1 MTAEKIDDCI
11 SSLITISHGDGTLQ
25 QKMRNAESRICGLL
39 LDGAAEIDD
48 WSEVLSDLLERIGSE
63 INAHNASTREFL
75 DKVIYFIHCQLERA
89 SAGHEKPGHLTS
101 ARVT

>member
-11 SSLITISHGDGTLQ
+11 STLITISRGDGTLQ

-39 LDGAAEIDD
+39 LDGAAEIDG
-48 WSEVLSDLLERIGSE
+48 WSEVLNDLLERLGSE
-63 INAHNASTREFL
+63 INAHSAPTQEFL
-75 DKVIYFIHCQLERA
+75 DKVIYFIRCQLERA
-89 SAGHEKPGHLTS
+89 SASHEKPGHRTS